1 MGTYNLADSIT
12 GEAIPEGTEVV
23 AFLLADGGSEATT
36 SYLFARMSERFKLAS
51 LPIKGV
57 WNGSV
62 VEAAVDDSLAVQ
74 SAIYA
79 ANSQAPSFSKLQE
92 ELYTSCKKEIPAP
105 EPISTFFAK
114 EPPSQVTFSLFVTKP
129 GSIDLVVNN
138 KTFSK
143 NLGSTQSAERAKI
156 EPMIPL
162 LLHHASNIR
171 SSDSD
176 VAMDAYRY
184 FEQISKTI
192 FFETGSYRFDGLE
205 TPLTAGALSSFDDS
219 PFSCRL
225 GYFLESKNLYRHKAA
240 KKTAET
246 GALPDG
252 YDEAFTGIYQAKTM
266 SMGMKYMSLSF
277 TPATGR
283 HRSYKDTSRMALLR
297 HMLQQEIETY
307 LENVTD
313 ELSQDALRQVD
324 EVLAP
329 VRQDVA
335 KLVKARNSF
344 ATKVEKF
351 EKEYGR

>member
-1 MGTYNLADSIT
+1 M
-12 GEAIPEGTEVV
+12 
-23 AFLLADGGSEATT
+23 
-36 SYLFARMSERFKLAS
+36 
-51 LPIKGV
+51 PIKGV

-62 VEAAVDDSLAVQ
+62 VEAATDNSLAVK

-92 ELYTSCKKEIPAP
+92 ELYTSSKKEIPAP
-105 EPISTFFAK
+105 EPLIPAFGQ
-114 EPPSQVTFSLFVTKP
+114 EPPSQVTFSMFVTKP

-138 KTFSK
+138 KEFSK
-143 NLGSTQSAERAKI
+143 KLNSTHSTERAKI
-156 EPMIPL
+156 EPMVPL
-162 LLHHASNIR
+162 FLHHASNIR
-171 SSDSD
+171 SSDD
-176 VAMDAYRY
+176 KVAMEAYRY
-184 FEQISKTI
+184 FDQLSRTI
-192 FFETGSYRFDGLE
+192 FFETGDYRFDGLE
-205 TPLTAGALSSFDDS
+205 TPLTAGALSSFDDG

-246 GALPDG
+246 GALPEG
-252 YDEAFTGIYQAKTM
+252 YDEAFAGIYQAKTM

-283 HRSYKDTSRMALLR
+283 FGGYRDTSRMALLR

-307 LENVTD
+307 LEKVTD

-344 ATKVEKF
+344 ATQVEKF